1 MAQSAQTVRVG
12 VIKPTL
18 TSNSLNDLAALLPS
32 DIALV
37 PEYMGFAY
45 RSLDEFRNAM
55 PIYAEKVA
63 ALAAKG
69 CDMIHPEGA
78 PPFMLQGLAEETRLI
93 AEWEQRHK
101 VPVFTTGSTQV
112 AAMKALG
119 VKRFVGLTPFSGEL
133 AEAFARYFRNAGFD
147 VLGMGKPVPE
157 DKDVYQMTIQEVQAG
172 IVKSFKET
180 PGNPQALYILGSD
193 WRIFDVMTAL
203 EKELGVPVLQP
214 VVVRCWYILQ
224 KLKRKAAFDRHG
236 RLLAEMPPLGPDH

>member
-1 MAQSAQTVRVG
+1 MADPATHIRIG

-18 TSNSLNDLAALLPS
+18 TSNSLKDLEALLPD
-32 DIALV
+32 DIDLV

-55 PIYAEKVA
+55 PTYTEKVA

-93 AEWEQRHK
+93 NEWQARHG

-119 VKRFVGLTPFSGEL
+119 VGRFVGLTPFSGEL
-133 AEAFARYFRNAGFD
+133 ADAFRRYFVDAGFE
-147 VLGMGKPVPE
+147 VLAMGKPVAE
-157 DKDVYQMTIQEVQAG
+157 DQDVYQMTIDEVMAG
-172 IVKSFKET
+172 IVRTFKAT
-180 PGNPQALYILGSD
+180 SGNPEALYILGSD
-193 WRIFDVMTAL
+193 WRILDVLEPL

-214 VVVRCWYILQ
+214 VVVRCWYIMQ
-224 KLKRKAAFDRHG
+224 KLGRPSPYAGKG
-236 RLLAEMPPLGPDH
+236 RLLASMPPLPAAA